1 MFWTDKRLTMAVGQ
15 LSWIISNLAS
25 FILLRDGSHLKLIVA
40 VKEGYNL
47 ESKDFN

>member
-1 MFWTDKRLTMAVGQ
+1 MFWTDTPLTMAVGQ

-25 FILLRDGSHLKLIVA
+25 FILFRDGSHLRLIVA

-47 ESKDFN
+47 KSKDFS